1 MNIYLKKDKSNIAE
15 QVLYVVIGIHLTS
28 SY

>member
-1 MNIYLKKDKSNIAE
+1 MNTYLKKDKSNIAE
-15 QVLYVVIGIHLTS
+15 QILCDVIGIHLTS